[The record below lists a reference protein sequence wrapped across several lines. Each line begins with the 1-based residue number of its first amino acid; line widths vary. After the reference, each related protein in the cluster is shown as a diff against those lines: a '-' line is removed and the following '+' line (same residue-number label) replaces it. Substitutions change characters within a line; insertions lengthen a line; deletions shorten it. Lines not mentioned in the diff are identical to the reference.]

1 MANADH
7 QSAPRLSLATDRPPL
22 TEVGGRHLSYG
33 LRTALAWL
41 QANQEVIND
50 LNVFPVPDG
59 DTGSNMYL
67 TLRSAVED
75 AQKASDPQSAG
86 SVMQAAA
93 HGSLMGAR
101 GNSGVILSQV
111 LRGFAQGLGGKARV
125 DAAGVAAALQ
135 EASAVAYKAVMK
147 PTEGTILTVVREA
160 GEAARGAADA
170 GGDIRAVLDDAV
182 REAHAS
188 VERTTELLAVLRDAG
203 VVDAGGFGFAV
214 ILEGF
219 ARALAETAGEVP
231 ADDTPLQVPR
241 RVGEPVVRA
250 PGNGGAA
257 PAAAGGVP
265 EGRRG
270 AAAVAAKEEGWG
282 YCTEFLI
289 HGPGLDVDAARDELG
304 GLGESSLVVGDEELI
319 RVHIHTS
326 DPAALIAAAA
336 TRGRLSRL
344 KVEDMS
350 AQHHEV
356 LERATASEASTGE
369 AAGGHLAAP
378 RTAAAPQLRP
388 RKALGVVSVAPGEG
402 FRAILEGL
410 GVDAVVPG
418 GQTMNPSIEDL
429 LTAVRQANAD
439 AVIILPNNKNVILTA
454 QQVDQLAGDVSVKV
468 VPSRNLPQGIS
479 AMLALDPGSDVDNNC
494 QRMDEAMS
502 AVHSLEVTRAV
513 RDSSADG
520 REIKMGDVIA
530 VYDGRIA
537 ASGSDDLP
545 VIEDVL
551 AGLDATPELV
561 TVYSG
566 AGIDADTAEALV
578 DTLRSRHPDT
588 EFEVH
593 DGGQEHYPYILSLE

>member
-1 MANADH
+1 VPNAERGG
-7 QSAPRLSLATDRPPL
+7 APRLTLAADRPPL
-22 TEVGGRHLSYG
+22 TEVGGRHMAYG

-75 AQKASDPQSAG
+75 AQKTQDAQSAG
-86 SVMQAAA
+86 AVMQAAA

-101 GNSGVILSQV
+101 GNSGVILSQI
-111 LRGFAQGLGGKARV
+111 LRGFAQGIAGKARI

-160 GEAARGAADA
+160 GDAARAAADG

-188 VERTTELLAVLRDAG
+188 VERTPELLNVLRDAG

-219 ARALAETAGEVP
+219 ARALAETGGEAP
-231 ADDTPLQVPR
+231 GADAPVQSVPR
-241 RVGEPVVRA
+241 RVGEPRVRT
-250 PGNGGAA
+250 PDGSA
-257 PAAAGGVP
+257 PAESAAA
-265 EGRRG
+265 ESRRG

-289 HGPGLDVDAARDELG
+289 NGPGLDVDQLREELG
-304 GLGESSLVVGDEELI
+304 SLGESSLVVGDAELV
-319 RVHIHTS
+319 RVHIHTT
-326 DPAALIAAAA
+326 DPGTLISTAAA
-336 TRGRLSRL
+336 RGKLAKL

-356 LERATASEASTGE
+356 LERAAASEAATGQ
-369 AAGGHLAAP
+369 AAGARLAEP
-378 RTAAAPQLRP
+378 RTAIAP
-388 RKALGVVSVAPGEG
+388 RKPLGVVSVAPGEG
-402 FRAILEGL
+402 FREILEGL
-410 GVDAVVPG
+410 GVDSVVAG

-429 LTAVRQANAD
+429 LTGVRECHAD

-454 QQVDQLAGDVSVKV
+454 QQVDQVADGIDVHV
-468 VPSRNLPQGIS
+468 VPTRNLPQGIS
-479 AMLALDPGSDVDNNC
+479 AMLAMDPSVDAEANC
-494 QRMDEAMS
+494 ARMEEALG

-520 REIKMGDVIA
+520 QEIKAGDVIA
-530 VYDGRIA
+530 VYDGRI
-537 ASGSDDLP
+537 SGVGADDLE
-545 VIEDVL
+545 VIETVL
-551 AGLDATPELV
+551 RGLEGEPELI
-561 TVYSG
+561 TVYWGSG
-566 AGIDADTAEALV
+566 VTQETAEALV
-578 DTLRSRHPDT
+578 DALRGKHPT
-588 EFEVH
+588 IEFELH
-593 DGGQEHYPYILSLE
+593 EGGQEHYPYILSLE

>member
-1 MANADH
+1 VPNAEPG
-7 QSAPRLSLATDRPPL
+7 APRLSLATDRPPL
-22 TEVGGRHLSYG
+22 TEVSGGHLAYG

-75 AQKASDPQSAG
+75 AQKASDPQSAA
-86 SVMQAAA
+86 VVAQAAA

-125 DAAGVAAALQ
+125 DAHGVAGALQ

-160 GEAARGAADA
+160 GDAARAAADA

-188 VERTTELLAVLRDAG
+188 VERTPELLAVLRDAG
-203 VVDAGGFGFAV
+203 VVDAGGFGYAV

-219 ARALAETAGEVP
+219 ARALAETGGEVP
-231 ADDTPLQVPR
+231 ADMPLQSLPR
-241 RVGEPVVRA
+241 RVGEPRVRA
-250 PGNGGAA
+250 PGNGAEQQRPVA
-257 PAAAGGVP
+257 TSGG

-270 AAAVAAKEEGWG
+270 AAAVAAKDEGWG
-282 YCTEFLI
+282 YCTEFLV
-289 HGPGLDVDAARDELG
+289 HGPGLDVDQLRDELG
-304 GLGESSLVVGDEELI
+304 SIGESSLVVGDEELV
-319 RVHIHTS
+319 RVHIHTH
-326 DPAALIAAAA
+326 DPAGLIAAAA
-336 TRGRLSRL
+336 TRGRLSKL

-350 AQHHEV
+350 AQHHDV
-356 LERATASEASTGE
+356 LDRAAASEAATGE
-369 AAGGHLAAP
+369 AAGANLATP
-378 RTAAAPQLRP
+378 RQAAP
-388 RKALGVVSVAPGEG
+388 RKALGVVSVAPGDG

-410 GVDAVVPG
+410 GVDAVIAG

-429 LTAVRQANAD
+429 LTGVRDANAD
-439 AVIILPNNKNVILTA
+439 SVIILPNNKNVILTA
-454 QQVDQLAGDVSVKV
+454 QQVHQLAGDVTVKV
-468 VPSRNLPQGIS
+468 VPSKNLPQGIS
-479 AMLALDPGSDVDNNC
+479 AMLALDPGGDIDSNC
-494 QRMDEAMS
+494 MRMDEALR

-520 REIKMGDVIA
+520 RDIKAGDVIA
-530 VYDGRIA
+530 VYDGKISA
-537 ASGSDDLP
+537 AGSDDLP
-545 VIEDVL
+545 VIEEVIG
-551 AGLDATPELV
+551 GLDAEPELV
-561 TVYSG
+561 TVYHG
-566 AGIDADTAEALV
+566 AGVEETAAEALV
-578 DTLRSRHPDT
+578 EALRSRHPET
-588 EFEVH
+588 EFELH
-593 DGGQEHYPYILSLE
+593 TGGQEHYPYILSLE